1 MYHQASLTSL
11 IVLKHHIL
19 HLLLVVGLARL
30 ADLARRFIKL
40 LVGEIMK
47 VYFLLLFFLFL
58 LPRLLLLPLDR
69 LDHLLSAFA
78 MELAY
83 NLLRW
88 ARLRILVQ

>member
-1 MYHQASLTSL
+1 M
-11 IVLKHHIL
+11 
-19 HLLLVVGLARL
+19 LVVGLARL

-47 VYFLLLFFLFL
+47 VYFLLFFLFL

-69 LDHLLSAFA
+69 LDHLLRAFA

>member
-11 IVLKHHIL
+11 IVFKHHIL

-47 VYFLLLFFLFL
+47 VYFLLFFLL

>member
-47 VYFLLLFFLFL
+47 VYFLLFFLFL

>member
-1 MYHQASLTSL
+1 M
-11 IVLKHHIL
+11 LKHHIL
-19 HLLLVVGLARL
+19 HFLLVVGLARL

-47 VYFLLLFFLFL
+47 VYFLLFFLFL

>member
-1 MYHQASLTSL
+1 M
-11 IVLKHHIL
+11 LKHHIL

-47 VYFLLLFFLFL
+47 VYFLLFFLFL

>member
-11 IVLKHHIL
+11 IVFKHHIL

-47 VYFLLLFFLFL
+47 VYFLLFFLFL